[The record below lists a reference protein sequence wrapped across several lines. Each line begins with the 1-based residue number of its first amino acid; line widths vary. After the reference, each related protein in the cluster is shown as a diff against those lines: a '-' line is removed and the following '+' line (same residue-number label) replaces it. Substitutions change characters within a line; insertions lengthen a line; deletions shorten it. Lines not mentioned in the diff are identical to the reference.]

1 MKANPGGS
9 IHPSSIVGR
18 DRLITHIWKRLEQQ
32 CVLLNAERRIGKTS
46 VIKKMVAEPPQGWFG
61 VYQDLE
67 DIKLASDFAVS
78 VHEEIQQFLSKKKR
92 VLNAAKDFYDKHDF
106 GDLTKRQERPWKGLL
121 AAAIKDLIDAKAD
134 QRLVLFWDEI
144 PYMISNIAQAEG
156 EQAAA
161 EVLDVLRKLRNQ
173 YPDLRMV
180 FTGSIGLHHVL
191 STLHAAGI
199 ATEPV
204 NDMASIE
211 VTPLAPAD
219 AIDLARQLIVGE
231 GLKSHDVDPAAETIT
246 EETDCFPFYIQH
258 VVSSLSQDQLP
269 ANPEQV
275 RDLIL
280 RNLVDANDP
289 WELSHFRDRIR
300 IYYRDPSD
308 AKLVGL
314 LLDALCLTDTQRSMS
329 ELQSDINSQS
339 HQFDDRDLLVRVLRL
354 MERDH
359 YVTRGTDGKYQFRFP
374 LIRRWWKLDR
384 GL

>member
-1 MKANPGGS
+1 MKANPGGA

-18 DRLITHIWKRLEQQ
+18 DLLITTIWKRLEQQ

-46 VIKKMVAEPPQGWFG
+46 VIKKMVAEPPAGWFG

-67 DIKLASDFAVS
+67 GIKLASDFAVA
-78 VHEEIQQFLSKKKR
+78 VHDDIQQFLSKTQR
-92 VLNAAKDFYDKHDF
+92 AVNAAKDFYEKHNF
-106 GDLTKRQERPWKGLL
+106 GDLTKRKDRPWKGLL
-121 AAAIKDLIDAKAD
+121 TAAIQDLINAKP
-134 QRLVLFWDEI
+134 QTRLVLFWDEI
-144 PYMISNIAQAEG
+144 PYMIANIAKSEG

-161 EVLDVLRKLRNQ
+161 EVLDTLRKLRNQ

-191 STLHAAGI
+191 ASLQAVGI

-219 AIDLARQLIVGE
+219 AIDLARKLINGE
-231 GLKSHDVDPAAETIT
+231 RLKSDRKDQAAEAIAD
-246 EETDCFPFYIQH
+246 ETDCFPFYIQH
-258 VVSSLSQDQLP
+258 VVSSLAQDQLP

-275 RDLIL
+275 RELVQ
-280 RNLVDANDP
+280 RHLVDANDP
-289 WELSHFRDRIR
+289 WQLSHFRTRIP
-300 IYYRDPSD
+300 IYYSDPRD

-314 LLDALCLTDTQRSMS
+314 LLDALSVSDIHRSLS
-329 ELQSDINSQS
+329 ELQSDINSQTD
-339 HQFDDRDLLVRVLRL
+339 QYDNRDLLVRVLRL

-359 YVTRGTDGKYQFRFP
+359 YLTRDTNGKYQFRFP